1 MKIASKNF
9 KHKSFDKTTEFTMN
23 FCPSLWQERKDNNTT
38 FKGSKGTRFGMQ
50 FNVNWKA
57 VM

>member
-1 MKIASKNF
+1 
-9 KHKSFDKTTEFTMN
+9 MN
-23 FCPSLWQERKDNNTT
+23 FCPSLWQESKDNNTT
-38 FKGSKGTRFGMQ
+38 FKGSNGTRIGMQ